1 MAGSQRLK
9 RMGDQVQRELSD
21 LIRSELKDPRLGGL
35 VTISTVKVS
44 PDMGYAEIY
53 VTVMGRELADDQT
66 AQAHKDTLE
75 VLNGAAGFLRRELGR
90 RVKTR
95 ITPHLR
101 FHYDNVTA
109 HGNYMMDLIAKAVG
123 ADEASSNED
132 SASEETISEVTVIKD
147 NALQSDVDTVSSTDA
162 DHSQDTP
169 QDHDESGQT
178 DK

>member
-21 LIRSELKDPRLGGL
+21 LIRSELKDPRLGGF
-35 VTISTVKVS
+35 VTISSVKVS

-53 VTVMGRELADDQT
+53 VTVMGRELLADDQT

-109 HGNYMMDLIAKAVG
+109 HGNYMMDLIAKAVS
-123 ADEASSNED
+123 ADEDNAVPADADTDTHDTVNSDVADSPRGDASSD
-132 SASEETISEVTVIKD
+132 VQ
-147 NALQSDVDTVSSTDA
+147 QSD
-162 DHSQDTP
+162 
-169 QDHDESGQT
+169 ESDNT

>member
-109 HGNYMMDLIAKAVG
+109 HGNYMMDLIAKAV
-123 ADEASSNED
+123 AEDKSEDDNLTSTDQSNED
-132 SASEETISEVTVIKD
+132 PA
-147 NALQSDVDTVSSTDA
+147 
-162 DHSQDTP
+162 
-169 QDHDESGQT
+169 
-178 DK
+178 

>member
-35 VTISTVKVS
+35 VTISSVKVS

-53 VTVMGRELADDQT
+53 VTVMGRELMADDQT

-109 HGNYMMDLIAKAVG
+109 HGNYMMDLIAKAVS
-123 ADEASSNED
+123 ADEVNAVVNADVESNDAS
-132 SASEETISEVTVIKD
+132 
-147 NALQSDVDTVSSTDA
+147 VDTQQNDES
-162 DHSQDTP
+162 DHS
-169 QDHDESGQT
+169 
-178 DK
+178 DKL

>member
-21 LIRSELKDPRLGGL
+21 LIRSELKDPRLGGF
-35 VTISTVKVS
+35 VTISSVKVS

-53 VTVMGRELADDQT
+53 VTVMGRELLADDQT

-109 HGNYMMDLIAKAVG
+109 HGNYMMDLIAKAVS
-123 ADEASSNED
+123 ADEDNAVPADTDSHDTVNSEVIDVEIADFPRSDASS
-132 SASEETISEVTVIKD
+132 
-147 NALQSDVDTVSSTDA
+147 DV
-162 DHSQDTP
+162 Q
-169 QDHDESGQT
+169 
-178 DK
+178 

>member
-35 VTISTVKVS
+35 VTISNVKVS
-44 PDMGYAEIY
+44 PDMGYAEVY

-75 VLNGAAGFLRRELGR
+75 VLNGAAGFLRQELGR
-90 RVKTR
+90 RIKTR
-95 ITPHLR
+95 ITPRLR

-109 HGNYMMDLIAKAVG
+109 HGNYMMELIAKAVANDEPAEQSEP
-123 ADEASSNED
+123 ADDSKDSNNEA
-132 SASEETISEVTVIKD
+132 
-147 NALQSDVDTVSSTDA
+147 
-162 DHSQDTP
+162 P
-169 QDHDESGQT
+169 
-178 DK
+178 